1 MPAQENDSLKLE
13 DHRSAAAKEW
23 DDPAT
28 IAAWRKWRAD
38 GRSWSQG
45 VTDAVVTAAAV
56 RPGHRVLDLA
66 SGSGQPA
73 ISLAKAVAPGGH
85 VTATD
90 MSAGMLKIAEE
101 CAAREGLSNMTFRQ
115 ADAENLPFADG
126 EFDAVTC
133 RYGVMFFP
141 DPVRALRDCRRVLKP
156 GGRVVFVAWG
166 SADQAFFGAT
176 VGTLKKYVELPRPE
190 PGAPHVFR
198 FSEPG
203 ALGSV
208 LSEAGFENVQSEPRS
223 IPIAWLGP
231 PEEFWE
237 QFRESAA
244 PFRKSIES
252 LAPDI
257 RRRLDAD
264 VLSALSKYYDGQQ
277 VRFNAEVVLATGVR
291 PAR

>member
-1 MPAQENDSLKLE
+1 MNLE
-13 DHRSAAAKEW
+13 DQRSQASKEW

-45 VTDAVVTAAAV
+45 VTDAIVVAAAL
-56 RPGHRVLDLA
+56 RPGQRVLDLA

-73 ISLAKAVAPGGH
+73 ISLAKAVAPDLQ

-90 MSAGMLKIAEE
+90 LSAGMLKIAEE
-101 CAAREGLSNMTFRQ
+101 CAAREGISNITFRQ
-115 ADAENLPFADG
+115 ADAENLPFPDG
-126 EFDAVTC
+126 EFDVVTC
-133 RYGVMFFP
+133 RFGVMFFP
-141 DPVRALRDCRRVLKP
+141 DPLRALRACRRVLKP

-166 SADQAFFGAT
+166 SPDQAFFGAT
-176 VGTLKKYVELPRPE
+176 VGVLKKYVELPRPE

-198 FSEPG
+198 FSELS

-208 LSEAGFENVQSEPRS
+208 LSEAGFEKVQSEPRS
-223 IPIAWLGP
+223 IPIAWHGP
-231 PEEFWE
+231 PEQFWE

-244 PFRKSIES
+244 PFRKTIED

-264 VLSALSKYYDGQQ
+264 VLSALSKCYDGQQ

-291 PAR
+291 PER